1 MGKRISILI
10 GIVVLAAAFCQLLLP
25 GIIGGNL
32 ANRIKEAARAEN
44 VTVNVRAMP
53 GFMLLAGQMDN
64 LDVVVDNAWLGD
76 IQVSRLTLH
85 GENLQ
90 VDYSALDSRDGSA
103 IQSADNLELTG
114 VITQQALQDMLVKK
128 MEKVDNLHVQMDAD
142 KISATGQV
150 KLLGRMADITL
161 EGKVLPE
168 NGGLYFHMTRLDIRN
183 AVLGQ
188 AVLGN
193 FFGDILI
200 FDLYNSPI
208 RAEIDDVQQQAG
220 QVTIKAV
227 RKEGNSCNKDR

>member
-44 VTVNVRAMP
+44 VTANVRAMP

-227 RKEGNSCNKDR
+227 RKAGNSLQ

>member
-44 VTVNVRAMP
+44 VTANVRAMP

-128 MEKVDNLHVQMDAD
+128 MEKVGNLHVQMDAD

-220 QVTIKAV
+220 QVIIKAV
-227 RKEGNSCNKDR
+227 RKEGNSLQ

>member
-44 VTVNVRAMP
+44 VTANVRAMP

-220 QVTIKAV
+220 QVTIKVV
-227 RKEGNSCNKDR
+227 RKEGNSLQ

>member
-10 GIVVLAAAFCQLLLP
+10 GIVVLAAAFCQLLVP

-44 VTVNVRAMP
+44 VTANVRAMP

-128 MEKVDNLHVQMDAD
+128 MEKVDNLHVQMDTD

-227 RKEGNSCNKDR
+227 RKEGNSLQ

>member
-44 VTVNVRAMP
+44 VTANVRAMP

-103 IQSADNLELTG
+103 IQSADNLELIG

-128 MEKVDNLHVQMDAD
+128 MEKVDNLHVQMGAD

-227 RKEGNSCNKDR
+227 RKEGNSLQ

>member
-32 ANRIKEAARAEN
+32 ANRIKEAARAET
-44 VTVNVRAMP
+44 VTANVRAMP

-227 RKEGNSCNKDR
+227 RKAGNSLQ

>member
-44 VTVNVRAMP
+44 VTANVRAVP

-64 LDVVVDNAWLGD
+64 LDVVVDNARLGD

-128 MEKVDNLHVQMDAD
+128 MERVDNLHVQMDAD

-161 EGKVLPE
+161 EGEVLPE

-227 RKEGNSCNKDR
+227 RKEGNSLQ

>member
-44 VTVNVRAMP
+44 VTANVRAMP

-85 GENLQ
+85 GKNLQ

-128 MEKVDNLHVQMDAD
+128 MEKVDNLHVQMDTD

-208 RAEIDDVQQQAG
+208 RAEIDDVQHQAG

-227 RKEGNSCNKDR
+227 RKEGNSLQ

>member
-44 VTVNVRAMP
+44 VTANVRAMP

-128 MEKVDNLHVQMDAD
+128 MDKVDNLHVQMDTD

-227 RKEGNSCNKDR
+227 RKEGNSLQ

>member
-10 GIVVLAAAFCQLLLP
+10 GIVVLAAAFCQFLLP

-44 VTVNVRAMP
+44 VTANVRAMP

-128 MEKVDNLHVQMDAD
+128 MEKVDNLHVQMDTD

-227 RKEGNSCNKDR
+227 RKEGNSLQ

>member
-44 VTVNVRAMP
+44 VTANVRAVP

-128 MEKVDNLHVQMDAD
+128 MEKVDNLHVQMDAE

-227 RKEGNSCNKDR
+227 RKEGNSLQ

>member
-44 VTVNVRAMP
+44 VTANVRAVP

-128 MEKVDNLHVQMDAD
+128 MEKVDNLHVQVDAD

-220 QVTIKAV
+220 QVIIKAV
-227 RKEGNSCNKDR
+227 RKEGNSLQ

>member
-25 GIIGGNL
+25 GIISGNL

-44 VTVNVRAMP
+44 VTANVRAMP

-128 MEKVDNLHVQMDAD
+128 MEKVDNLHVQMDTD

-227 RKEGNSCNKDR
+227 CKEGNSLQ

>member
-44 VTVNVRAMP
+44 VTANVRAMP

-128 MEKVDNLHVQMDAD
+128 MEKVDNLYVQMDTD

-227 RKEGNSCNKDR
+227 RKEGNSLQ

>member
-44 VTVNVRAMP
+44 VTANVRAMP

-76 IQVSRLTLH
+76 IQMSRLTLH

-128 MEKVDNLHVQMDAD
+128 MEKVDNLHVQMDTD

-150 KLLGRMADITL
+150 KLLGRMADTTL

-227 RKEGNSCNKDR
+227 RKEGNSLQ

>member
-44 VTVNVRAMP
+44 VTANVRAMP

-103 IQSADNLELTG
+103 IQSADNLELIG

-227 RKEGNSCNKDR
+227 RKEGNSLQ

>member
-44 VTVNVRAMP
+44 VTANVRAMP

-114 VITQQALQDMLVKK
+114 VITQRALQDMMVKK

-227 RKEGNSCNKDR
+227 RKEGNSLQ

>member
-1 MGKRISILI
+1 
-10 GIVVLAAAFCQLLLP
+10 
-25 GIIGGNL
+25 
-32 ANRIKEAARAEN
+32 
-44 VTVNVRAMP
+44 
-53 GFMLLAGQMDN
+53 
-64 LDVVVDNAWLGD
+64 
-76 IQVSRLTLH
+76 
-85 GENLQ
+85 
-90 VDYSALDSRDGSA
+90 
-103 IQSADNLELTG
+103 
-114 VITQQALQDMLVKK
+114 MLVKK

-208 RAEIDDVQQQAG
+208 RAEIDDVQKQAG

-227 RKEGNSCNKDR
+227 RKEGNSLQ

>member
-1 MGKRISILI
+1 MGKRISIII

-25 GIIGGNL
+25 GIVGGNL
-32 ANRIKEAARAEN
+32 ANRIKETVQAEN
-44 VTVNVRAMP
+44 VTVDVRAMP
-53 GFMLLAGQMDN
+53 GFLLLAGRMDS
-64 LDVVVDNAWLGD
+64 LDVVVDNARLGD
-76 IQVSRLTLH
+76 IQVAQLILH

-90 VDYSALDSRDGSA
+90 VDLSALDSRDGSA

-114 VITQQALQDMLVKK
+114 VINQQALQDMLVKK
-128 MEKVDNLHVQMDAD
+128 MAKVDNLHVQMDAE

-200 FDLYNSPI
+200 FDLYNSPV
-208 RAEIDDVQQQAG
+208 RAEIEDVQQQDG
-220 QVTIKAV
+220 QITIKAV
-227 RKEGNSCNKDR
+227 GAKGNSLQ

>member
-44 VTVNVRAMP
+44 VTANVRAMP

-85 GENLQ
+85 GKNLQ

-128 MEKVDNLHVQMDAD
+128 MEKVDNLHVQMDTD

-227 RKEGNSCNKDR
+227 RKEVNSLQ

>member
-25 GIIGGNL
+25 GIVGGNL

-44 VTVNVRAMP
+44 VTANVRAMP

-103 IQSADNLELTG
+103 IQSADTLELTG

-227 RKEGNSCNKDR
+227 RKEGNSLQ

>member
-32 ANRIKEAARAEN
+32 ANRIKEAAIAEN
-44 VTVNVRAMP
+44 VTANVRAMP

-227 RKEGNSCNKDR
+227 RKEGNSLQ

>member
-10 GIVVLAAAFCQLLLP
+10 GIVVLTAAFCQLLLP
-25 GIIGGNL
+25 GIISGNL

-44 VTVNVRAMP
+44 VTANVRAMP

-85 GENLQ
+85 GKNLQ

-128 MEKVDNLHVQMDAD
+128 MEKVDNLHVQMDTD

-227 RKEGNSCNKDR
+227 RKEGNSLQ

>member
-44 VTVNVRAMP
+44 VTANVRVMP

-220 QVTIKAV
+220 QVIIKAV
-227 RKEGNSCNKDR
+227 RKEGNSLQ

>member
-44 VTVNVRAMP
+44 VTANVRAVP

-227 RKEGNSCNKDR
+227 RKAGNSLQ

>member
-44 VTVNVRAMP
+44 VTANVRAMP
-53 GFMLLAGQMDN
+53 GFMLLAGQMDS

-227 RKEGNSCNKDR
+227 RKEGNSLQ

>member
-44 VTVNVRAMP
+44 VTANVRAMP

-114 VITQQALQDMLVKK
+114 AITQQALQDMLVKK
-128 MEKVDNLHVQMDAD
+128 MEKVDNLHVQMDTD

-227 RKEGNSCNKDR
+227 RKEGNSLQ

>member
-25 GIIGGNL
+25 GIIGSNL

-44 VTVNVRAMP
+44 VTANVRAMP

-227 RKEGNSCNKDR
+227 RKEGNSLQ

>member
-25 GIIGGNL
+25 GLIGGNL
-32 ANRIKEAARAEN
+32 ANSIKEAARAEN
-44 VTVNVRAMP
+44 VTANVRAMP

-128 MEKVDNLHVQMDAD
+128 MEKVDNLHVQMDTD

-227 RKEGNSCNKDR
+227 RKEGNSLQ

>member
-10 GIVVLAAAFCQLLLP
+10 GIVVLVAAFCQLLLP

-44 VTVNVRAMP
+44 VTANVRAMP

-114 VITQQALQDMLVKK
+114 VITQQSLQDMLVKK

-227 RKEGNSCNKDR
+227 RKEGNSLQ

>member
-44 VTVNVRAMP
+44 VTANVRAMP

-76 IQVSRLTLH
+76 IQVSRLNLH
-85 GENLQ
+85 GKNLQ

-128 MEKVDNLHVQMDAD
+128 MEKVDNLHVQMDTD

-227 RKEGNSCNKDR
+227 RKEGNSLQ

>member
-44 VTVNVRAMP
+44 VTANVRAMP

-103 IQSADNLELTG
+103 IQSAGNLELTG

-227 RKEGNSCNKDR
+227 RKEGNSLQ

>member
-44 VTVNVRAMP
+44 VTANVRAMP

-128 MEKVDNLHVQMDAD
+128 MEKVDNLHVQMNAD

-208 RAEIDDVQQQAG
+208 RVEIDDVQQQAG

-227 RKEGNSCNKDR
+227 RKEGNSLQ

>member
-44 VTVNVRAMP
+44 VTANVRAMP

-103 IQSADNLELTG
+103 IQSAYNLELTG

-128 MEKVDNLHVQMDAD
+128 MEKVDNLHVQMDTD

-227 RKEGNSCNKDR
+227 RKEGNSLQ

>member
-10 GIVVLAAAFCQLLLP
+10 GIVVLAVAFCQLLLP

-44 VTVNVRAMP
+44 VTANVRAMP

-90 VDYSALDSRDGSA
+90 VDYSALNSRDGSA

-227 RKEGNSCNKDR
+227 RKEGNSLQ

>member
-25 GIIGGNL
+25 GIISGNL

-44 VTVNVRAMP
+44 VTANVRAMP

-128 MEKVDNLHVQMDAD
+128 MEKVDNLHVQMDTD

-208 RAEIDDVQQQAG
+208 RAEIDDVQHQAG

-227 RKEGNSCNKDR
+227 RKEGNSLQ

>member
-44 VTVNVRAMP
+44 VTANVRAMP

-64 LDVVVDNAWLGD
+64 LDVVVDNAWRGD

-128 MEKVDNLHVQMDAD
+128 MEKVDNLHVQMDTD

-227 RKEGNSCNKDR
+227 RKEGNSLQ

>member
-10 GIVVLAAAFCQLLLP
+10 GIVVLAVAFCQLLLP

-32 ANRIKEAARAEN
+32 SNRIKEAARAEN
-44 VTVNVRAMP
+44 VTANVRAMP

-227 RKEGNSCNKDR
+227 RKEGNSLQ

>member
-25 GIIGGNL
+25 GIISGNL
-32 ANRIKEAARAEN
+32 ANRIKAAARAEN
-44 VTVNVRAMP
+44 VTANVRAMP

-85 GENLQ
+85 GKNLQ

-128 MEKVDNLHVQMDAD
+128 MEKVDNLHVQMDTD

-227 RKEGNSCNKDR
+227 RKEGNSLQ